1 MTFYQPPAYVH
12 ILNKKTWL
20 DRAVTW
26 QPVDA
31 ASAKLCSPD
40 SPKPAT
46 TPLSVSIQAASDGSV
61 VVIRIVN
68 SGSTKGT
75 TVADISNVSSTVEA
89 RREPPSTLLISLLQ
103 PQQTTPSAPRKHSV
117 LPGCTNVSIF
127 TLTGSPIGLKGVNTP
142 GQPTLIS
149 PTETAALCTQSR
161 FSIAPLSYTVVRIV
175 GER

>member
-12 ILNKKTWL
+12 ILNKKSWL

-75 TVADISNVSSTVEA
+75 TVDIADIVVATTTNHTISTTQAFRAAGVHK
-89 RREPPSTLLISLLQ
+89 REYFHADGFPDR
-103 PQQTTPSAPRKHSV
+103 AEGREHAWA
-117 LPGCTNVSIF
+117 TNVD
-127 TLTGSPIGLKGVNTP
+127 
-142 GQPTLIS
+142 
-149 PTETAALCTQSR
+149 
-161 FSIAPLSYTVVRIV
+161 LSD
-175 GER
+175 

>member
-12 ILNKKTWL
+12 ILNKKSWL

-75 TVADISNVSSTVEA
+75 TLTVMTLLISAMSTVEA
-89 RREPPSTLLISLLQ
+89 RREP
-103 PQQTTPSAPRKHSV
+103 H
-117 LPGCTNVSIF
+117 
-127 TLTGSPIGLKGVNTP
+127 
-142 GQPTLIS
+142 
-149 PTETAALCTQSR
+149 
-161 FSIAPLSYTVVRIV
+161 
-175 GER
+175 

>member
-75 TVADISNVSSTVEA
+75 TLTVM
-89 RREPPSTLLISLLQ
+89 TLLISLLQ